1 MTFRTRLTITFTT
14 LVAAIIVVI
23 SLFIYFF
30 SERYTRNEFMTRLCE
45 RAFIAAQVYLEEDE
59 LSRRSFE
66 KVRNQFLEKLP
77 EEVVYI
83 YSKDREP
90 AFMLDT
96 VALNTTDSI
105 FDYIDENQSIEFKMN
120 GRQWIGLSYSDNQ
133 GEFYILISAVD
144 RYGQSKLL
152 NLQRVLIICFLC
164 SIFSVYVVGRFL
176 SRQVLRPIAA
186 IVQQVNKIRASNLH
200 LRLQQPGDK
209 DEVSELS
216 RTFNQMLDR
225 LEVSFEMQKNFISN
239 ASHELRNPLTAISG
253 EIEVALLR
261 QRSPEEYIASLE
273 ILHKETNRLEKLTS
287 DLLNLAQ
294 TGFDE
299 AEVRQEEIRLDE
311 LAMDCAAEFRQY
323 NLRFLMEQMP
333 DSPQSLTIRGNY
345 SLLRIAV
352 LNVLENAFKFSD
364 NQEVLFELKA
374 REKKVILNVHD
385 KGIGIPADDLPHIFQ
400 PFYRGS
406 NARGRKG
413 TGIGLSLT
421 EKIVK
426 LHSGFVT
433 VTSDEEKGTCLS
445 IVFKV

>member
-1 MTFRTRLTITFTT
+1 MTFRTRLTITFTA
-14 LVAAIIVVI
+14 LVAAIIMVL

-30 SERYTRNEFMTRLCE
+30 SERYTRNEFLTRLRE
-45 RAFIAAQVYLEEDE
+45 RAYVTAQVYLEEDE

-66 KVRNQFLEKLP
+66 KVRNQFLQKLP

-83 YSKDREP
+83 YTKDREP
-90 AFMLDT
+90 AFRLDT
-96 VALNTTDSI
+96 VTLNTTDYI
-105 FDYIDENQSIEFKMN
+105 FDYMDEHQTIDFKVN
-120 GRQWIGLSYSDNQ
+120 GRQWVGLSYSDNQ

-144 RYGQSKLL
+144 RYGQSKLR

-164 SIFSVYVVGRFL
+164 SVVSVYVVGRFL
-176 SRQVLRPIAA
+176 SRLVLRPIAD

-209 DEVSELS
+209 DEVAELS

-225 LEVSFEMQKNFISN
+225 LETSFDMQKNFISN

-273 ILHKETNRLEKLTS
+273 TLQKETNRLEKLTS

-299 AEVRQEEIRLDE
+299 AEVRQEEVRLDE
-311 LAMDCAAEFRQY
+311 LAMDCVAELRQSPVR
-323 NLRFLMEQMP
+323 LEMEEMP
-333 DSPQSLTIRGNY
+333 DNPQALTIRGSY
-345 SLLRIAV
+345 SLLRIA
-352 LNVLENAFKFSD
+352 LQNVLENALKFSD
-364 NQEVLFELKA
+364 HQEVLLKLHFRGSEL
-374 REKKVILNVHD
+374 ELQVQD
-385 KGIGIPADDLPHIFQ
+385 KGIGIPAVDLPHIFQ
-400 PFYRGS
+400 PFYRAS
-406 NARGRKG
+406 NARGRSG

-426 LHSGFVT
+426 LHG
-433 VTSDEEKGTCLS
+433 GTLHVSSEAGRGTRVS
-445 IVFKV
+445 ILFKV